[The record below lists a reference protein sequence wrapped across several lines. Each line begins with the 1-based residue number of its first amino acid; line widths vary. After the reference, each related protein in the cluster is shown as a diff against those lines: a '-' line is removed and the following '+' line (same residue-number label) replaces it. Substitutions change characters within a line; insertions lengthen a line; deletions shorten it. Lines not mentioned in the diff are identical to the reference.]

1 MFLKA
6 QRYGDELYRFF
17 LLALMDNTTNDVS
30 IALLRSALWKDMEAL
45 GEEVRAE
52 MDWKEIAGFFTK
64 QSLDGLLP
72 DAIASLPTATYGGED
87 AAHRTT
93 ATGGAHEPRDE
104 QRTAGVYHRTESS
117 LHTLYITQRT
127 GSRISVS

>member
-52 MDWKEIAGFFTK
+52 MDWKAIADFFTC
-64 QSLDGLLP
+64 
-72 DAIASLPTATYGGED
+72 
-87 AAHRTT
+87 
-93 ATGGAHEPRDE
+93 
-104 QRTAGVYHRTESS
+104 
-117 LHTLYITQRT
+117 
-127 GSRISVS
+127 